1 MIAAMEKVAKQ
12 AEHLRGKLILTAVM
26 GEEAGGIGSLF
37 LVNQGIHADGAV
49 VGEPTQLEVAIAHKG
64 TYMRR
69 LRFIGRAAHS
79 GSYNLGINAV
89 NHAAYFCVEYEKL
102 NQVLSESP
110 NALLGPG
117 SAAVTIFH
125 GGTRQNTIPGSAE
138 VIIDR
143 RLIPGET
150 HADAD
155 RELERVIE
163 LVKQTIPELALESIE
178 VIVAT
183 IPSQTD
189 PEAFIVETA
198 LIASDHVTGIT
209 KTARGFNAGCDM
221 SKLVTIAGIPTVII
235 GPGSLSQ
242 AHAPDE
248 FVEISQVEEAVLI
261 YEQIALRF
269 LGR

>member
-1 MIAAMEKVAKQ
+1 
-12 AEHLRGKLILTAVM
+12 
-26 GEEAGGIGSLF
+26 
-37 LVNQGIHADGAV
+37 
-49 VGEPTQLEVAIAHKG
+49 
-64 TYMRR
+64 
-69 LRFIGRAAHS
+69 
-79 GSYNLGINAV
+79 
-89 NHAAYFCVEYEKL
+89 VEYEKL